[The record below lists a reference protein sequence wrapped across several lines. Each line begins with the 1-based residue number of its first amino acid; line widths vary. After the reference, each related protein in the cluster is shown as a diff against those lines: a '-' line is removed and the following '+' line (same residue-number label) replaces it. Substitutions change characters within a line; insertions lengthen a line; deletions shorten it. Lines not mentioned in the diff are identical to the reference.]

1 MLVPAY
7 TRSDEL
13 NSKFIETMLDPY
25 YKYYHGSYTKAAIKI
40 DDTFWNKVQ
49 LVSLDKKNNI
59 CGYFK
64 ATWSRPEN
72 YIRSVSII
80 NFNRKNPRLFASDIS
95 KFFKYLILELKPK
108 KINFH
113 ITIGNPAENHYDR
126 LVNNLGGR
134 VVGIKKYD
142 CLIND
147 SYYDSKQYE
156 IINDYWECDNCGYT
170 SKRLNGLQCK
180 KCKGKMVY
188 KNPFE

>member
-7 TRSDEL
+7 TKGDEL
-13 NSKFIETMLDPY
+13 NNKMAATMMDPY
-25 YKYYHGSYTKAAIKI
+25 YKYYHGSYAAVITEV

-49 LVSLDKKNNI
+49 LVSLDKKGNV

-64 ATWSRPEN
+64 AVWTRPEN
-72 YIRSVSII
+72 YIRSISMI
-80 NFNRKNPRLFASDIS
+80 NFDRGNPRLFAFDMV

-108 KINFH
+108 KINFLV
-113 ITIGNPAENHYDR
+113 TIGNPSENHYDK

-134 VVGIKKYD
+134 VVGINKYD

-147 SYYDSKQYE
+147 NYYDSKQYE
-156 IINDYWECDNCGYT
+156 IINDYWKCDTCGYI

-180 KCKGKMVY
+180 KCKGEMVY